1 MTIPLTIINII
12 NKLKTAGFE
21 AYPVGGCARDF
32 LLEHEPKDWDIATN
46 AKPDEIQKVF
56 PKSFYENKF
65 GTVTVLADKMEIQ
78 ITTYRVDEKY
88 SDKRHPD
95 SVKFTASLKED
106 LARRDFTVNAM
117 ALDIFCHPDKVAVC
131 HPEEA
136 ADEGSQ
142 RFFGRGLPVCPR
154 AKRLANKQQ
163 SSEAFAESWLP
174 QNDRYKIIDPFGGQ
188 EDLKNKIIRA
198 VGDPRKRFSE
208 DSLRLLR
215 AVRFASQL
223 NFLIDKETIEA
234 IKEMNKEISL
244 ISGERVRDEFVKI
257 IMSDRAAE
265 GVELL
270 RETGILSI
278 ILPEVMEGYGVGQN
292 KHHIYTVYEHNLRAL
307 RYATENKLSFVV
319 RLASLLHDVGKPRS
333 KRGDG
338 PDSTFYSHD
347 VIGAKMTEKIMRRLK
362 FPNEEI
368 ARVSLLVRYHLF
380 YYNVDEVTPSSVR
393 RLIKNVGLE
402 NMNDLINVRI
412 ADRIGSGVPK
422 AEPYK
427 LRHFRYMVDKVSKDP
442 VSVKM
447 LKIDGNDVM
456 SILDIQPGPKVGII
470 LNALFSEVLD
480 DPKHNE
486 REYLEKR
493 ALELNKLSII
503 EIAEMIKKGEE
514 RIQLLESEE
523 RKKFRV

>member
-1 MTIPLTIINII
+1 MPIPSQVISVLE
-12 NKLKTAGFE
+12 KLKAAGFE

-78 ITTYRVDEKY
+78 ITTYRIDEKY

-106 LARRDFTVNAM
+106 LARRDFTINAM
-117 ALDIFCHPDKVAVC
+117 ALDLETYNMKHET
-131 HPEEA
+131 EENR
-136 ADEGSQ
+136 SFKFQ
-142 RFFGRGLPVCPR
+142 V
-154 AKRLANKQQ
+154 
-163 SSEAFAESWLP
+163 SSF
-174 QNDRYKIIDPFGGQ
+174 KIIDPFGGQ

-198 VGDPRKRFSE
+198 VGNPKERFSE
-208 DSLRLLR
+208 DALRLLR

-223 NFLIDKETIEA
+223 NFLIDKETIEV

-257 IMSDRAAE
+257 IMSDRAAD

-270 RETGILSI
+270 RETGVLSI

-307 RYATENKLSFVV
+307 RYSAENKLSLVV

-362 FPNEEI
+362 FPNEEM
-368 ARVSLLVRYHLF
+368 AKVSLLVRYHLF

-402 NMNDLINVRI
+402 NMDDLINVRI

-442 VSVKM
+442 ISVKM

-456 SILDIQPGPKVGII
+456 SILGIQPGPKVGII

-493 ALELNKLSII
+493 ALELDKMSVS

-523 RKKFRV
+523 RRKFRV

>member
-1 MTIPLTIINII
+1 MSIPSQVISVLE
-12 NKLKTAGFE
+12 KLKSAGFE
-21 AYPVGGCARDF
+21 AYAVGGCARDF
-32 LLEHEPKDWDIATN
+32 LLGREPEDWDIATN
-46 AKPDEIQKVF
+46 AKPEEIQKTF

-65 GTVTVLADKMEIQ
+65 GTVTVLLRKTAELRGTDAEPRGTNQRNIEQIQ

-95 SVKFTASLKED
+95 SVKFTANLKED
-106 LARRDFTVNAM
+106 LARRDFTINAM
-117 ALDIFCHPDKVAVC
+117 ALEIGITNH
-131 HPEEA
+131 EL
-136 ADEGSQ
+136 
-142 RFFGRGLPVCPR
+142 RI
-154 AKRLANKQQ
+154 
-163 SSEAFAESWLP
+163 
-174 QNDRYKIIDPFGGQ
+174 KIIDSFDGQ
-188 EDLKNKIIRA
+188 KDLRDKIIRA
-198 VGDPRKRFSE
+198 VGDPKKRFSE
-208 DSLRLLR
+208 DALRLLR

-223 NFLIDKETIEA
+223 NFLINKETLSA

-244 ISGERVRDEFVKI
+244 LAKERVRDEFVKI
-257 IMSDRAAE
+257 IMSDRAAD

-307 RYATENKLSFVV
+307 RYAAENKLSLIV
-319 RLASLLHDVGKPRS
+319 RLASLFHDVGKPRS

-347 VIGAKMTEKIMRRLK
+347 VIGAKMTKEIMRKFK

-368 ARVSLLVRYHLF
+368 RKISLLVRYHLF

-402 NMNDLINVRI
+402 NMDDLINVRI
-412 ADRIGSGVPK
+412 ADRMGFGVPK
-422 AEPYK
+422 PEPYK

-442 VSVKM
+442 ISVKM
-447 LKIDGNDVM
+447 LKINGNDVM
-456 SILDIQPGPKVGII
+456 NILGIQPGPKVGII
-470 LNALFSEVLD
+470 LSALFSEVLD
-480 DPKHNE
+480 DPKLNE

-493 ALELNKLSII
+493 ALELDKLSIT

-514 RIQLLESEE
+514 QIQLLESEE

>member
-1 MTIPLTIINII
+1 VTIPLTIINII
-12 NKLKTAGFE
+12 NKLKTASFE
-21 AYPVGGCARDF
+21 AYAVGGCARDF
-32 LLEHEPKDWDIATN
+32 LLGREPEDWDIATN
-46 AKPDEIQKVF
+46 AQPEEIQKVF

-65 GTVTVLADKMEIQ
+65 GTVTVLADEMKIQ

-95 SVKFTASLKED
+95 SVKFTANLKED
-106 LARRDFTVNAM
+106 LARRDFTINAM
-117 ALDIFCHPDKVAVC
+117 ALDIFSHPEQISARHPEQVSVC
-131 HPEEA
+131 HPERS
-136 ADEGSQ
+136 EGS
-142 RFFGRGLPVCPR
+142 RD
-154 AKRLANKQQ
+154 
-163 SSEAFAESWLP
+163 SSLIA

-188 EDLKNKIIRA
+188 DDLKNKIIRA
-198 VGDPRKRFSE
+198 VGDPKKRFSE
-208 DSLRLLR
+208 DALRLLR
-215 AVRFASQL
+215 AVRFATQL
-223 NFLIDKETIEA
+223 NFLINKETLEA
-234 IKEMNKEISL
+234 IKEMNKEISF
-244 ISGERVRDEFVKI
+244 ISGERIRDEFIKI
-257 IMSDRAAE
+257 IMSDRTAE

-307 RYATENKLSFVV
+307 RYTAENKLSLAV
-319 RLASLLHDVGKPRS
+319 RLASLFHDVGKPRS
-333 KRGDG
+333 KRGEG

-362 FPNEEI
+362 FPNEDI
-368 ARVSLLVRYHLF
+368 VKVSLLVRYHLF

-393 RLIKNVGLE
+393 RLIKNVGIE
-402 NMNDLINVRI
+402 NMDDLINVRL

-427 LRHFRYMVDKVSKDP
+427 LRHFRYMVGKVSKDP
-442 VSVKM
+442 ISVKM
-447 LKIDGNDVM
+447 LKINGNDVM
-456 SILDIQPGPKVGII
+456 NILSIQPGPKVGII

-480 DPKHNE
+480 DPKLNE
-486 REYLEKR
+486 REYLEKL
-493 ALELNKLSII
+493 ALELDKLSIT

>member
-1 MTIPLTIINII
+1 MSIPSQVISVLE
-12 NKLKTAGFE
+12 KLKSAGFE
-21 AYPVGGCARDF
+21 AYAVGGCARDF
-32 LLEHEPKDWDIATN
+32 LLGREPEDWDIATN
-46 AKPDEIQKVF
+46 AKPEEIQKTF

-65 GTVTVLADKMEIQ
+65 GTVTVLLRKTAELRGTDAEPRGTNQRNIEQIQ

-95 SVKFTASLKED
+95 SVKFTANLKED
-106 LARRDFTVNAM
+106 LARRDFTINAM
-117 ALDIFCHPDKVAVC
+117 ALEIGITNH
-131 HPEEA
+131 EL
-136 ADEGSQ
+136 
-142 RFFGRGLPVCPR
+142 RI
-154 AKRLANKQQ
+154 
-163 SSEAFAESWLP
+163 
-174 QNDRYKIIDPFGGQ
+174 KIIDSFDGQ
-188 EDLKNKIIRA
+188 KDLRDKIIRA
-198 VGDPRKRFSE
+198 VGDPKKRFSE
-208 DSLRLLR
+208 DALRLLR

-223 NFLIDKETIEA
+223 NFLINKETLSA

-244 ISGERVRDEFVKI
+244 LAKERVRDEFVKI
-257 IMSDRAAE
+257 IMSDRAAD

-307 RYATENKLSFVV
+307 RYAAENKLSLIV
-319 RLASLLHDVGKPRS
+319 RLASLFHDVGKPRS

-347 VIGAKMTEKIMRRLK
+347 VIGAKMTKEIMRKFK

-368 ARVSLLVRYHLF
+368 RKISLLVRYHLF

-402 NMNDLINVRI
+402 NMDDLINVRI

-442 VSVKM
+442 ISVKM
-447 LKIDGNDVM
+447 LKINGNDVM
-456 SILDIQPGPKVGII
+456 NILGIQPGPKVGII
-470 LNALFSEVLD
+470 LSALFSEVLD
-480 DPKHNE
+480 DPKLNE

-493 ALELNKLSII
+493 ALELDKLSIT

-514 RIQLLESEE
+514 QIQLLESEE

>member
-1 MTIPLTIINII
+1 MTIPSQVISVLE
-12 NKLKTAGFE
+12 KLKAAGFE

-32 LLEHEPKDWDIATN
+32 LLWREPKDWDIATN
-46 AKPDEIQKVF
+46 AKPEEIQKVF

-106 LARRDFTVNAM
+106 LARRDFTINAM
-117 ALDIFCHPDKVAVC
+117 ALDLETYNMKHET
-131 HPEEA
+131 EENRSFKFQA
-136 ADEGSQ
+136 
-142 RFFGRGLPVCPR
+142 
-154 AKRLANKQQ
+154 
-163 SSEAFAESWLP
+163 SSF
-174 QNDRYKIIDPFGGQ
+174 KIIDPFGGQ

-198 VGDPRKRFSE
+198 VGNPKQRFSE
-208 DSLRLLR
+208 DALRLLR

-223 NFLIDKETIEA
+223 NFLIDKETLEA

-244 ISGERVRDEFVKI
+244 ISGERVKDEFVKI
-257 IMSDRAAE
+257 IMSDRAAD

-278 ILPEVMEGYGVGQN
+278 ILPELMEGYGIGQN

-307 RYATENKLSFVV
+307 RYSAENKLSFVV

-368 ARVSLLVRYHLF
+368 RKISLLVRYHLF

-402 NMNDLINVRI
+402 NMDDLINVRI

-427 LRHFRYMVDKVSKDP
+427 LRHFRYIVDKVSKDP
-442 VSVKM
+442 ISVKM
-447 LKIDGNDVM
+447 MKIDGNDVM
-456 SILDIQPGPKVGII
+456 KILDIAPGPKVGII
-470 LNALFSEVLD
+470 LNALLSEVLD
-480 DPKHNE
+480 NPEKNND
-486 REYLEKR
+486 EYLKIR
-493 ALELNKLSII
+493 ITELDKYSVSEL
-503 EIAEMIKKGEE
+503 ADMIKKAEDQIE
-514 RIQLLESEE
+514 LLETEH
-523 RKKFRV
+523 RRQFRV

>member
-1 MTIPLTIINII
+1 MPIPSQVISVLE
-12 NKLKTAGFE
+12 KLKAAGFE

-32 LLEHEPKDWDIATN
+32 LLGREPKDWDIATN
-46 AKPDEIQKVF
+46 AKPEEIQKVF

-106 LARRDFTVNAM
+106 LARRDFTINAM
-117 ALDIFCHPDKVAVC
+117 ALDLETYNMKHET
-131 HPEEA
+131 EENR
-136 ADEGSQ
+136 SFKFQ
-142 RFFGRGLPVCPR
+142 V
-154 AKRLANKQQ
+154 
-163 SSEAFAESWLP
+163 SSF
-174 QNDRYKIIDPFGGQ
+174 KIIDPFGGQ

-198 VGDPRKRFSE
+198 VGNPKQRFSE
-208 DSLRLLR
+208 DALRLLR

-223 NFLIDKETIEA
+223 NFLIDKETLEA

-244 ISGERVRDEFVKI
+244 ISGERVKDEFVKI
-257 IMSDRAAE
+257 IMSDRAAD

-278 ILPEVMEGYGVGQN
+278 ILPEVMEGYGIGQN

-307 RYATENKLSFVV
+307 RYATENKLSLVV

-333 KRGDG
+333 KRADV

-368 ARVSLLVRYHLF
+368 AKVSLLVRYHLF

-402 NMNDLINVRI
+402 NMDDLINVRI

-442 VSVKM
+442 ISVKM

-456 SILDIQPGPKVGII
+456 SILGIQPGPKVGII

-493 ALELNKLSII
+493 ALELDKMSVS

-514 RIQLLESEE
+514 QIQLLESEE
-523 RKKFRV
+523 RRKFKV

>member
-1 MTIPLTIINII
+1 MTIPSQVISVLE
-12 NKLKTAGFE
+12 KLKAAGFE

-32 LLEHEPKDWDIATN
+32 LLGREPKDWDIATN
-46 AKPDEIQKVF
+46 AKPEEIQKVF

-106 LARRDFTVNAM
+106 LARRDFTINAM
-117 ALDIFCHPDKVAVC
+117 ALDLETYNMKHET
-131 HPEEA
+131 EENR
-136 ADEGSQ
+136 SFKFQ
-142 RFFGRGLPVCPR
+142 V
-154 AKRLANKQQ
+154 
-163 SSEAFAESWLP
+163 SSF
-174 QNDRYKIIDPFGGQ
+174 KIIDPFGGQ

-198 VGDPRKRFSE
+198 VGNPKQRFSE
-208 DSLRLLR
+208 DALRLLR

-223 NFLIDKETIEA
+223 NFLIDKETLEA

-244 ISGERVRDEFVKI
+244 ISGERVKDEFVKI
-257 IMSDRAAE
+257 IMSDRAAD

-278 ILPEVMEGYGVGQN
+278 ILPEVMEGYGIGQN

-307 RYATENKLSFVV
+307 RYATENKLSLVV

-368 ARVSLLVRYHLF
+368 AKVSLLVRYHLF

-402 NMNDLINVRI
+402 NMDDLINVRI

-442 VSVKM
+442 ISVKM

-456 SILDIQPGPKVGII
+456 SILGIQPGPKVGII

-493 ALELNKLSII
+493 ALELDKMSVS

-514 RIQLLESEE
+514 QIQLLESEE
-523 RKKFRV
+523 RRKFKV

>member
-1 MTIPLTIINII
+1 MVWIPACAGMTKKNKNVFRNSKHPNNLAILKSMPIPSQVISVLE
-12 NKLKTAGFE
+12 KLKTAGFD

-32 LLEHEPKDWDIATN
+32 LLGREPEDWDVATN
-46 AKPDEIQKVF
+46 AKPEEIQKTF

-65 GTVTVLADKMEIQ
+65 GTVTVLPDKMEIQ

-95 SVKFTASLKED
+95 SVIFTASLKED
-106 LARRDFTVNAM
+106 LARRDFTINAM
-117 ALDIFCHPDKVAVC
+117 ALEISC
-131 HPEEA
+131 HPERS
-136 ADEGSQ
+136 EGS
-142 RFFGRGLPVCPR
+142 RD
-154 AKRLANKQQ
+154 
-163 SSEAFAESWLP
+163 SSLIA
-174 QNDRYKIIDPFGGQ
+174 QNDRYKIIDPFNGQ
-188 EDLKNKIIRA
+188 EDLKNKVIRA
-198 VGDPRKRFSE
+198 VGDPKQRFSE
-208 DSLRLLR
+208 DALRLLR

-223 NFLIDKETIEA
+223 NFLINKETLEA
-234 IKEMNKEISL
+234 IKEMNKEISF
-244 ISGERVRDEFVKI
+244 ISGERIRDEFIKI

-278 ILPEVMEGYGVGQN
+278 ILPEVMEGYGIGQN

-307 RYATENKLSFVV
+307 RYTAENKLSLAV
-319 RLASLLHDVGKPRS
+319 RLASLFHYVGKPRS
-333 KRGDG
+333 KRGEG

-368 ARVSLLVRYHLF
+368 AKVSLLVRYHLF

-402 NMNDLINVRI
+402 NMDDLINVRI

-427 LRHFRYMVDKVSKDP
+427 LRHFRYMADKVSKDP
-442 VSVKM
+442 ISVKM
-447 LKIDGNDVM
+447 LKINGNDVM
-456 SILDIQPGPKVGII
+456 NILSIQPGPKVGLI

-480 DPKHNE
+480 DPKLNE

>member
-1 MTIPLTIINII
+1 MSIPSQVISVLE
-12 NKLKTAGFE
+12 KLKSAGFE
-21 AYPVGGCARDF
+21 AYAVGGCARDF
-32 LLEHEPKDWDIATN
+32 LLGREPEDWDIATN
-46 AKPDEIQKVF
+46 AKPEEIQKTF

-65 GTVTVLADKMEIQ
+65 GTVTVLLRKTAELRGTDAEPRGTNQRNIEQIQ

-95 SVKFTASLKED
+95 SVKFTANLKED
-106 LARRDFTVNAM
+106 LARRDFTINAM
-117 ALDIFCHPDKVAVC
+117 ALEIGITNH
-131 HPEEA
+131 EL
-136 ADEGSQ
+136 
-142 RFFGRGLPVCPR
+142 RI
-154 AKRLANKQQ
+154 
-163 SSEAFAESWLP
+163 
-174 QNDRYKIIDPFGGQ
+174 KIIDSFDGQ
-188 EDLKNKIIRA
+188 KDLRDKIIRA
-198 VGDPRKRFSE
+198 VGDPKKRFSE
-208 DSLRLLR
+208 DALRLLR

-223 NFLIDKETIEA
+223 NFLINKETLSA

-244 ISGERVRDEFVKI
+244 LAKERVRDEFVKI
-257 IMSDRAAE
+257 IMSDRAAD

-307 RYATENKLSFVV
+307 RYAAENKLSLIV
-319 RLASLLHDVGKPRS
+319 RLASLFHDVGKPRS

-347 VIGAKMTEKIMRRLK
+347 VIGAKMTKEIMRKFK

-368 ARVSLLVRYHLF
+368 RKISLLVRYHLF

-402 NMNDLINVRI
+402 NMDDLINVRI

-442 VSVKM
+442 ISVKM
-447 LKIDGNDVM
+447 LKINGNDVM
-456 SILDIQPGPKVGII
+456 NILSIQPGPKVGLI

-480 DPKHNE
+480 DPKLNE

-503 EIAEMIKKGEE
+503 EITEMIKKGEE
-514 RIQLLESEE
+514 RIQLLEKE
-523 RKKFRV
+523 KKKKNKK